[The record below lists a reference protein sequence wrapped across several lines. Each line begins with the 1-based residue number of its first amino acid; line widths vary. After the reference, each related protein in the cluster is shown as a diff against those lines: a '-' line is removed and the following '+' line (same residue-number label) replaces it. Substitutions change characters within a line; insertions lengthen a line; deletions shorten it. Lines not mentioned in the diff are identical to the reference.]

1 MKQLPYQVSLPE
13 DAGAPG
19 GVYLCQVSDRVS
31 CGACCGVYNDRR
43 LNSQRLRLQLQQRT
57 RRFAAVRREVEAID
71 SFGRSTVEREGR
83 RPKYADFHSCPFVGL
98 VGRNRSRVGCLLH
111 PMAEGNRGIDF
122 RGLSYYGGMA
132 CRGYFCPSHRLLTA
146 DIKNIVRS
154 AAGDWYEYGLLITET
169 AFLQAGFE
177 ALRRCSGG
185 EATPERF
192 SLDPHNRR
200 RLRDF
205 LRLKIH
211 WPYRRRPGYGACNY
225 FFEDERYPAKVRYP
239 ASFRG
244 RSRHHR
250 ILRALDSDLASR
262 PALEQAEALLDERIE
277 KLAAG
282 LR

>member
-1 MKQLPYQVSLPE
+1 MERLRSEVSLPE

-19 GVYLCQVSDRVS
+19 GVYLCQVSDRIS
-31 CGACCGVYNDRR
+31 CGACCGVYNDRL
-43 LNSQRLRLQLQQRT
+43 LNSQRLHLQLQQRT

-71 SFGRSTVEREGR
+71 SFGRSTVEQEGR

-98 VGRNRSRVGCLLH
+98 VGQNRSRVGCLLH
-111 PMAEGNRGIDF
+111 PGAEGNHGVDF

-154 AAGDWYEYGLLITET
+154 TASDWYEYGLLITET

-177 ALRRCSGG
+177 ALRRRNGG
-185 EATPERF
+185 EVTPERF
-192 SLDPHNRR
+192 YRDPQNRR
-200 RLRDF
+200 RLRNF
-205 LRLKIH
+205 FRLKIQ
-211 WPYRRRPGYGACNY
+211 WPYRGRPEHGACNY
-225 FFEDERYPAKVRYP
+225 FFEDERYPAAVRYP

-244 RSRHHR
+244 QSRHHR
-250 ILRALDSDLASR
+250 ILQALDSDFASR
-262 PALEQAEALLDERIE
+262 SALQQAEILLDERLE
-277 KLAAG
+277 ALAEG